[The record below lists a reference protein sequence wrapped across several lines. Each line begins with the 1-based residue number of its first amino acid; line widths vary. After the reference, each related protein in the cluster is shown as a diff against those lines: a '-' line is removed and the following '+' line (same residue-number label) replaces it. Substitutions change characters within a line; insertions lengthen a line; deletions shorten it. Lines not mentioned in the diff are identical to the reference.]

1 MPIFGPLLDECII
14 HDRGVMGEAEWRSFV
29 EDVRHGARY
38 PFSEHWRRF
47 RNFHA
52 DRPSSK
58 GPPVAWWPD
67 ESTVARS
74 NLASFMNEVS
84 LPSYSALHRF
94 SVESREA
101 FWDRV
106 ITRLGIVFT
115 ERPRSVLDLSRGVE
129 DPLWLQ
135 GARLNIVASCFS
147 ASPEAA
153 AIVFAHEDGGAVE
166 TMSYHELER
175 QTLRFANGLQGL
187 GHVPNDRVALYMP
200 MTPECV
206 IAYLGLVRSGCA
218 VVSIADSFSAG
229 ELAKRMEIAGART
242 VVTVSSY
249 GRAGRRIELYP
260 KVREALG
267 SLGGGR
273 AIVIGEARLE
283 AGDVAWSDVLDS
295 SDRPVIEI
303 TEPEHVTNV
312 LFSSGTTGDPKAI
325 PWTQL
330 TPLKCALDG
339 HFHQDIHP
347 RDVVCWPTNIG
358 WMMGPWLIYSSLL
371 NRATIA
377 LFEGAPAGESFT
389 RFVREAGVTMLG
401 VVPAIVRNWRQSE
414 SVGEGDFAGVRVFSS
429 TGEASTAED
438 ALWLMS
444 RAEYRAPVI
453 EYLGGTEIGGGHI
466 TGTVLHPASPGTF
479 SAKAIGTEF
488 YVLDDRG
495 HEASEGE
502 TGELFLVPPSLGLSQ
517 RLLNRDHHD
526 VYYRACP
533 VGPNGETLR
542 RHGDE
547 MAVLAKGY
555 FRAQGRADDTM
566 NLGGIKVSS
575 LELERVVNEHPA
587 VHESAAV
594 GVQPRGGGA
603 EKLVVFVVPAALGHT
618 GDELQKALGRSI
630 AAKLNPLFKIHEVV
644 EVESLPRTASN
655 KVMRRELRSRYQG
668 RARSG

>member
-1 MPIFGPLLDECII
+1 
-14 HDRGVMGEAEWRSFV
+14 MGEAEWRSFV
-29 EDVRHGARY
+29 EDVRGGGRY
-38 PFSEHWRRF
+38 HFSEHWRRF
-47 RNFHA
+47 QSAYA
-52 DRPSSK
+52 DRPSSM

-74 NLASFMNEVS
+74 NLASFMNELS
-84 LPSYSALHRF
+84 LSSYSALHRF

-106 ITRLGIVFT
+106 VTRLGIQFAA
-115 ERPRSVLDLSRGVE
+115 RPRSVLDLSRGVE
-129 DPLWLQ
+129 DPRWLE
-135 GARLNIVASCFS
+135 GARLNIVLSCFS
-147 ASPEAA
+147 SSPEAA
-153 AIVFAHEDGGAVE
+153 AIVCAREDGGAVE
-166 TMSYHELER
+166 TMSYAELER
-175 QTLRFANGLQGL
+175 ETLRFANGLRGL
-187 GHVPNDRVALYMP
+187 GYVPKDRVALYMP

-229 ELAKRMEIAGART
+229 ELAKRLEIAGART

-267 SLGGGR
+267 LLGGGR

-283 AGDVAWSDVLDS
+283 AGDIAWSDVLDS
-295 SDRPVIEI
+295 ADRPVIEI

-358 WMMGPWLIYSSLL
+358 WMMGPWLIYASLL

-377 LFEGAPAGESFT
+377 LYEGAPAGQAFT

-401 VVPAIVRNWRQSE
+401 VVPSIVRNWRQSE
-414 SVGEGDFAGVRVFSS
+414 SVGDGDFAGVRVFSS
-429 TGEASTAED
+429 TGEASTSED
-438 ALWLMS
+438 TLWLMS

-466 TGTVLHPASPGTF
+466 TGTVLHSASPGTF
-479 SAKAIGTEF
+479 SAKALGTEF
-488 YVLDDRG
+488 YVLDERG
-495 HEASEGE
+495 HEVSEGQ

-526 VYYRACP
+526 VYYQACP
-533 VGPNGETLR
+533 PGPNGETLR

-547 MAVLAKGY
+547 MALLAKGY

-575 LELERVVNEHPA
+575 LELERVVNEHPG
-587 VHESAAV
+587 VLESAAV

-603 EKLVVFVVPAALGHT
+603 EKLVVFVVPAALGHS
-618 GDELQKALGRSI
+618 GDELQNTLGRAI
-630 AAKLNPLFKIHEVV
+630 AAKLNPLFRIHEVV
-644 EVESLPRTASN
+644 EVDSLPRTASN
-655 KVMRRELRSRYQG
+655 KVMRRELRARYQRG
-668 RARSG
+668 DRAG